1 MDNDDLCS
9 QWPAWKFGMKR
20 EDLFTKL
27 HDRYNTIP
35 SSIQDPEAF
44 HHDVYEIS
52 AEADSPAEF
61 HRLLA
66 DRKALRLR
74 ELNQS
79 LESAAVEIIANP
91 DLIGTDQWQHAIQ
104 LFRTRSLDS
113 IVRYYSSYLP
123 DEHPWSTSSQAPA
136 CAAVPVDDCY
146 IFDSSDEDIYDR
158 VTFEPKHITTDIPEN
173 HMPLSP
179 RSSITSSDVSG
190 SALSPIDL
198 SDTELAFGIATPSR
212 TVSCS
217 ETDNDLEFS
226 ATLTSYDDD
235 EDFSQSDDH
244 FSPPTSVSDYEE
256 TQSLPDTT
264 ASYTDEDVPT
274 ISSFTSAACDE
285 TDDGGSE
292 SETPTPRKES
302 STESYLSCR
311 SSAAATKLAPL
322 SSSSSSSSSSTIMQR
337 SRSASS
343 LYTAVLAE
351 YVRGARRTQRDS
363 SPGGFAHRRRS
374 PETGRVQKP
383 SAEFSTQR
391 PKYHRR
397 RMD

>member
-1 MDNDDLCS
+1 MDNNDDLCS

-27 HDRYNTIP
+27 HDRYNTVP

-52 AEADSPAEF
+52 TEADSPAEF

-91 DLIGTDQWQHAIQ
+91 ELIGTDQWQHAIQ

-136 CAAVPVDDCY
+136 AGAAVPVDNCY

-158 VTFEPKHITTDIPEN
+158 VTFEPKHLTTDIPAS

-179 RSSITSSDVSG
+179 RSSTMSSDLSG

-198 SDTELAFGIATPSR
+198 SDTELAFDIPTPSR

-226 ATLTSYDDD
+226 ATLTAYDEE
-235 EDFSQSDDH
+235 EDFSQADDH

-264 ASYTDEDVPT
+264 ASYTDEEAPSM
-274 ISSFTSAACDE
+274 SSFTPAACDE

-292 SETPTPRKES
+292 SETPTPRKEA

-311 SSAAATKLAPL
+311 SSAGTTKLAPL
-322 SSSSSSSSSSTIMQR
+322 STSSTMMQR

-351 YVRGARRTQRDS
+351 YVRGARRTQRDI

-383 SAEFSTQR
+383 SAEFSAQR
-391 PKYHRR
+391 PKYHRKR
-397 RMD
+397 VD